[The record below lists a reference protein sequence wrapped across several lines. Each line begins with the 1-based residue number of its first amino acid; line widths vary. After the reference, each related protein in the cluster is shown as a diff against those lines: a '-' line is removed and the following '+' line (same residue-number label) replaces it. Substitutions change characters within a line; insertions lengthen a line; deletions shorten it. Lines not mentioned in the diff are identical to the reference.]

1 MEYFR
6 YYRSWM
12 YDRTLPGRRGLTPN
26 FEEGVN
32 GFITWAFAQECCR
45 REGGV
50 RCPCLKCECRSII
63 SDPEEV
69 ERHLKRK
76 GFIKNYWVWTYNG
89 EQLPSNVYSK
99 TTNTHASNSRSH
111 MESDEQFNLI
121 DKMVGNAFGVNVT
134 YDEPQDFDG
143 EEFSNEEAQRFY
155 QLLKEMNTPLFEGSS
170 DSKLSMC
177 VRLLAAKS
185 NWNVPDQCLEYF
197 AKMMLDATP
206 TKDNLP
212 TSYYDAKRLVS
223 KLGLKVRKIDCC
235 INGCMLFYDNEFG
248 INDEALEE
256 CKFCKS
262 PRYKVRSKAINRK
275 QKRVAVKS
283 MFYLPIIPRLKRL
296 FASMHSESQMT
307 WHHTNKTCSG
317 IMRHPSD
324 GEAWKH
330 FDRVHSDFAAEPRN
344 VRLGLCSD
352 GFTPYVQASTIA
364 YSCWPVIVT
373 PYNLPPEMCMTKP
386 YMFFTCLIP
395 GPSSPK
401 SGIDV
406 YLQPLIDDLKR
417 LWIGEWT
424 YDISRKQNFTLRAAL
439 MWTINGFPAY
449 GMLSGWGTHG
459 KMGCPHCMEF
469 TKAFTL
475 EFGGKSSWFDSH
487 RRFLPR
493 DHVFRR
499 NKTDFKKDVRV
510 KDLPPPR
517 LSPEEIWNRVSKLP
531 KFTDYG
537 EACRIEGYGVKHN
550 WTKRSIFWD
559 LPYWKDNLLRHNLDV
574 MHIEKNFFDN
584 IFNTVMDVQGK
595 TKDNEK
601 ARRDMEILCDRKEL
615 ELKPRP
621 NGKLLKPKACYSL
634 TSQDA
639 KAVCRWLNE
648 LRMPDGYA
656 SNLARCVD
664 TKTGKLH
671 GMKSHDCHVFMGRL
685 LPIAFSSLSNH
696 VLFPLTEIS
705 QFFRDICVS
714 TLRSD
719 SIIKLDKNIPVILC
733 KLERV
738 FPPGFFDSMEHLPVH
753 LAYEAY
759 LGGPVQ
765 YRWMY
770 PFERFIGD
778 SKRSVKNKA
787 KVEGSICAHYLHRE
801 TSHFC
806 SHYFNHL
813 ILTPRIVRN
822 EFDVNKRSQFT
833 LSIFGLP
840 GRPSG
845 KENVHWLTQKELQS
859 AQVHVLIN
867 CIEVRPYLE

>member
-6 YYRSWM
+6 YYHSWM

-26 FEEGVN
+26 FEEGVK
-32 GFITWAFAQECCR
+32 GFITWTFAQEYCR

-50 RCPCLKCECRSII
+50 RCPCLKCECRPII

-89 EQLPSNVYSK
+89 EQLPSNVHAE
-99 TTNTHASNSRSH
+99 TTNTHASSIRSH
-111 MESDEQFNLI
+111 MEFDEKFNLI
-121 DKMVGNAFGVNVT
+121 DEMVGNAFGVNVT

-143 EEFSNEEAQRFY
+143 EELPNEEVQRFY
-155 QLLKEMNTPLFEGSS
+155 QLLKEMNTLLFEGSA

-212 TSYYDAKRLVS
+212 TSYYDTKRLVS
-223 KLGLKVRKIDCC
+223 KLGLEVRKIDCC

-256 CKFCKS
+256 CKFCS
-262 PRYKVRSKAINRK
+262 SLRYQVRSKVINRK
-275 QKRVAVKS
+275 QRHVAVKS
-283 MFYLPIIPRLKRL
+283 VFYLPIIPRLKRL
-296 FASMHSESQMT
+296 FSSMHSASQMT

-330 FDRVHSDFAAEPRN
+330 FDRVHSNFAGEPRN

-352 GFTPYVQASTIA
+352 GFTPYVQASAIA

-373 PYNLPPEMCMTKP
+373 PYNFPPEMCMTKP
-386 YMFFTCLIP
+386 YMFLTCLIP

-424 YDISRKQNFTLRAAL
+424 YDISRKQNFTLQAAL
-439 MWTINGFPAY
+439 MWTINDFPAY
-449 GMLSGWGTHG
+449 GMLSGWGMHG

-475 EFGGKSSWFDSH
+475 EFGGKSLWFDSH

-493 DHVFRR
+493 YHVFRR

-517 LSPEEIWNRVSKLP
+517 LSPEEIWN
-531 KFTDYG
+531 
-537 EACRIEGYGVKHN
+537 
-550 WTKRSIFWD
+550 
-559 LPYWKDNLLRHNLDV
+559 
-574 MHIEKNFFDN
+574 
-584 IFNTVMDVQGK
+584 
-595 TKDNEK
+595 
-601 ARRDMEILCDRKEL
+601 
-615 ELKPRP
+615 
-621 NGKLLKPKACYSL
+621 
-634 TSQDA
+634 
-639 KAVCRWLNE
+639 
-648 LRMPDGYA
+648 
-656 SNLARCVD
+656 
-664 TKTGKLH
+664 
-671 GMKSHDCHVFMGRL
+671 
-685 LPIAFSSLSNH
+685 
-696 VLFPLTEIS
+696 
-705 QFFRDICVS
+705 
-714 TLRSD
+714 
-719 SIIKLDKNIPVILC
+719 
-733 KLERV
+733 
-738 FPPGFFDSMEHLPVH
+738 
-753 LAYEAY
+753 
-759 LGGPVQ
+759 
-765 YRWMY
+765 
-770 PFERFIGD
+770 
-778 SKRSVKNKA
+778 
-787 KVEGSICAHYLHRE
+787 
-801 TSHFC
+801 
-806 SHYFNHL
+806 
-813 ILTPRIVRN
+813 
-822 EFDVNKRSQFT
+822 
-833 LSIFGLP
+833 
-840 GRPSG
+840 
-845 KENVHWLTQKELQS
+845 
-859 AQVHVLIN
+859 
-867 CIEVRPYLE
+867 